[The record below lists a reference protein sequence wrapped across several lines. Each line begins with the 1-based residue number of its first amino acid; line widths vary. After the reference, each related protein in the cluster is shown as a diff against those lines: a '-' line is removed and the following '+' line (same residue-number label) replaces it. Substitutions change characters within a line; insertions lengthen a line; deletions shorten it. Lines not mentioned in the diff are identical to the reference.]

1 MRHFYMFN
9 FPLQTDK
16 FRHLKLKAELPH
28 NQTSLEYAAA
38 QSPCGLHSFRANF
51 SVMNL
56 GDLIIS
62 PRMPRVFRYCAGS
75 CDSPYS
81 LDAREQNY
89 VTHDV
94 LIRQIANLTHVRL
107 SDEQKEKFKT
117 PCCVP
122 IEYMG
127 DRVTIATTKGVK
139 TVIWDTATPSRCGC
153 R

>member
-107 SDEQKEKFKT
+107 SMSKRKSSRHPAAFLLNT
-117 PCCVP
+117 W
-122 IEYMG
+122 
-127 DRVTIATTKGVK
+127 ATVL
-139 TVIWDTATPSRCGC
+139 P
-153 R
+153 